1 MYKIFT
7 QKNKRA
13 LSGTCTTFGGAIPIM
28 EIIKSGD
35 FTHNLFGKLTVLE
48 SEKGLYF
55 VGKEVAQLLNYSNP
69 LEAIRE
75 HCKGVSETLLPTKGG
90 LQTVKI
96 IPESDLYRLI
106 IRSKKQEAE
115 VFENWVVS
123 EVLPS
128 IRKNGIYATPV
139 TIENMLSNPDFAI
152 ELLQNLKQEREARIE
167 AQNKVAILTH
177 VNNLYVATE
186 IAKEIGFKSAQQ
198 LNRELENRGIQYKVN
213 NTYVFA
219 AKYSGLGYE
228 SIKQEVLDSG
238 KIVYHRKFTQLGREF
253 ILSVFAK

>member
-1 MYKIFT
+1 MQIV
-7 QKNKRA
+7 
-13 LSGTCTTFGGAIPIM
+13 
-28 EIIKSGD
+28 KSGD
-35 FTHNLFGKLTVLE
+35 FTHDLFGKLTVLE

-55 VGKEVAQLLNYSNP
+55 VGKEVCDVLGYVNPSNAYARLEEDEKLTSKIWMSGQNRDVTFISESGLYSLVLSSQKEN
-69 LEAIRE
+69 A
-75 HCKGVSETLLPTKGG
+75 KAF
-90 LQTVKI
+90 
-96 IPESDLYRLI
+96 
-106 IRSKKQEAE
+106 KK
-115 VFENWVVS
+115 WVTG

-139 TIENMLSNPDFAI
+139 TIENILSNPDFAI

-253 ILSVFAK
+253 ILGVFAK

>member
-1 MYKIFT
+1 MQIV
-7 QKNKRA
+7 
-13 LSGTCTTFGGAIPIM
+13 
-28 EIIKSGD
+28 KSGD
-35 FTHNLFGKLTVLE
+35 FTHDLFGKLTVLE
-48 SEKGLYF
+48 TDGGLYF
-55 VGKEVAQLLNYSNP
+55 IGKEVATLLGYANSK
-69 LEAIRE
+69 EAIST
-75 HCKGVSETLLPTKGG
+75 HCKGGSEMLLPTKGG
-90 LQTVKI
+90 NQMVKV

-213 NTYVFA
+213 NTYVFT

-253 ILSVFAK
+253 ILGVFAK

>member
-1 MYKIFT
+1 MNIV
-7 QKNKRA
+7 
-13 LSGTCTTFGGAIPIM
+13 
-28 EIIKSGD
+28 KSGD
-35 FTHNLFGKLTVLE
+35 FTHDLLGKLTVLE
-48 SEKGLYF
+48 TDAGLYF
-55 VGKEVAQLLNYSNP
+55 VGSEVCELLGYSNTSKT
-69 LEAIRE
+69 ISD
-75 HCKGVSETLLPTKGG
+75 HCKGYNETLVPTGGG
-90 LQTVKI
+90 LQKKII

-186 IAKEIGFKSAQQ
+186 IAKELGLKSAQQ

-213 NTYVFA
+213 NTYVFT

-253 ILSVFAK
+253 ILSVFQK

>member
-1 MYKIFT
+1 MQIV
-7 QKNKRA
+7 
-13 LSGTCTTFGGAIPIM
+13 
-28 EIIKSGD
+28 KSGD
-35 FTHNLFGKLTVLE
+35 FTHDLFGKLTVLE

-55 VGKEVAQLLNYSNP
+55 VGKEVCDVLGYANPSNAYAR
-69 LEAIRE
+69 LDEDEKLTSKIWMSGQNRDVTF
-75 HCKGVSETLLPTKGG
+75 VSESG
-90 LQTVKI
+90 LYSLVLGSQK
-96 IPESDLYRLI
+96 ENAKAF
-106 IRSKKQEAE
+106 KK
-115 VFENWVVS
+115 WVTS

-186 IAKEIGFKSAQQ
+186 IAKELGFKSAQQ

-213 NTYVFA
+213 NTYVFT

-253 ILSVFAK
+253 ILSVFQK